1 MSCKRSITL
10 ARRYS
15 CSSINFKGL
24 LILST
29 QKYASARIAMVNRI
43 WNTVF
48 IIFII
53 LFLKRSTNLQ
63 KKINPLFFV
72 ALFTE
77 KILKEHIF
85 NRFQSYFT
93 FEATPSQCAAM
104 AKIAEFMAAGGPMPL
119 FLLRNFAE
127 IGRASCRERV

>member
-15 CSSINFKGL
+15 CSSMNFKGL

-63 KKINPLFFV
+63 KKINPLFFLV
-72 ALFTE
+72 LFTKKFLKE
-77 KILKEHIF
+77 KIFKDF
-85 NRFQSYFT
+85 NSFFT
-93 FEATPSQCAAM
+93 FKQTPC
-104 AKIAEFMAAGGPMPL
+104 
-119 FLLRNFAE
+119 N
-127 IGRASCRERV
+127 